1 MATKPQTVPP
11 AEALSLHSLITPTQQ
26 GIASR
31 VLPEPS
37 SECQPTCRTRSAPR
51 NPHACSCSCC
61 ANLPDRHH
69 EQHTAVRFHRIMT
82 PSLCSTVQMEIARR

>member
-31 VLPEPS
+31 VLA
-37 SECQPTCRTRSAPR
+37 RTAGG
-51 NPHACSCSCC
+51 
-61 ANLPDRHH
+61 NLTLFAFDAG
-69 EQHTAVRFHRIMT
+69 QRFHRIHDAVSVLN
-82 PSLCSTVQMEIARR
+82 PSDGNRARLTRAAERVAAWLQSSGGMCE